1 MSDVPY
7 GARSGSQSTWA
18 PDETNE
24 NAGQEKAGVKERV
37 AETASHVGDA
47 GRETAQDAKEKAREV
62 AHEATDQVRGLAD
75 RARSELGSQAGSQQQ
90 KLASGLRSLGDE
102 LSQMAGGTQDPGY
115 ASELVNRAGD
125 ATKQVAQWFED
136 REPTAVLHEIEGF
149 ARRRPGLF
157 LAMAAGAGLLVG
169 RFLRGAKDA
178 SSDSS
183 GEYGTGPGTP
193 GYATGYPATA
203 GYESTGTTEA
213 GGLSGAY
220 PTPATQNLPQDPAL
234 PGSAGETPPA
244 FPPTTADG
252 TRPQTFGGDTDVR
265 NP

>member
-18 PDETNE
+18 PDQTHDS
-24 NAGQEKAGVKERV
+24 AGQDRSSVKEKF

-90 KLASGLRSLGDE
+90 KLAGGLRSLGDE
-102 LSQMAGGTQDPGY
+102 LSQMAGGTQDAGY

-136 REPTAVLHEIEGF
+136 REPAAVLHEIEDF
-149 ARRRPGLF
+149 ARRRPGMF

-169 RFLRGAKDA
+169 RFLRSAKDA
-178 SSDSS
+178 PSDGPGQS
-183 GEYGTGPGTP
+183 GTGSDTS
-193 GYATGYPATA
+193 GYATGYPTTA
-203 GYESTGTTEA
+203 GHESTGTTSSS
-213 GGLSGAY
+213 GLSGAY
-220 PTPATQNLPQDPAL
+220 PTPATQNARQDPAL

-244 FPPTTADG
+244 FPPTTPDG